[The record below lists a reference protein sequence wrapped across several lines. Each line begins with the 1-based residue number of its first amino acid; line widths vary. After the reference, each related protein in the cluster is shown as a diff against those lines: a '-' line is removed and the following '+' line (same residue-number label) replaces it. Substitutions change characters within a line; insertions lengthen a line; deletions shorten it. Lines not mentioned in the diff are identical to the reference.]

1 MSSFPTNQLVKKSVV
16 VPFVVC
22 VVLALFVAASA
33 LPRYASSW
41 PWTTPPK
48 VANQS
53 ALQSIRDRGITLPNW
68 SNEEQLRRKIGSAD
82 WSIQQL
88 SQTKASAT
96 EPNTAF
102 LLLRPQI
109 WEADQPEVEWVDIKG
124 SQQWK
129 TDSHK
134 KLPFVVSADQS
145 LSPALSQPLAV
156 ETVQIKPDFFR
167 AWNLDQTYAVL
178 QWYAWQSGGSASV
191 AQWFWADQQMQW
203 QHHQRMPWVA
213 VSLWLP
219 VEPLGNIA
227 PYQTLAKT
235 LGEEVHTT
243 LLQTVFS
250 GKQS

>member
-1 MSSFPTNQLVKKSVV
+1 MSSLSNKKLASKSAVA
-16 VPFVVC
+16 PFIVC
-22 VVLALFVAASA
+22 VVLALFVAVSA

-53 ALQSIRDRGITLPNW
+53 ALQNIRAQGIAFPGWT
-68 SNEEQLRRKIGSAD
+68 NEEQLQSKIGGAD

-88 SQTKASAT
+88 SRASAT
-96 EPNTAF
+96 EPSTAL

-109 WEADQPEVEWVDIKG
+109 WEADQPEVEWVDIRG

-129 TDSHK
+129 TDSHQQ
-134 KLPFVVSADQS
+134 LPFTVSADQPPS
-145 LSPALSQPLAV
+145 LSQSSSAV
-156 ETVQIKPDFFR
+156 ETVQVNPDFFR
-167 AWNLDQTYAVL
+167 AWGPDQTYAVL
-178 QWYAWQSGGSASV
+178 QWYAWPSGGSASV
-191 AQWFWADQQMQW
+191 ARWFWADQQMQW
-203 QHHQRMPWVA
+203 QQYQRMPWVA

-219 VEPLGNIA
+219 IEPLSNITSHRA
-227 PYQTLAKT
+227 LAKT

-250 GKQS
+250 RKTS